1 MDIMSQL
8 YPSKGVT
15 LFMKKMYILLLF
27 ISFVLFMTSCGF
39 SNNENVYDD
48 HIKCDNLMT
57 DLVNK
62 LAEKDSESV
71 KKFFAPKL
79 YEIESF
85 DDDLNNLINYYDG
98 NAKSINGMVT
108 TGDYANYNYQEKH
121 HGLEYTI
128 VTNID
133 TFRFRIRYIE
143 KDTRDDNNVG
153 IVSLYVLKLSED
165 EYPNDRYVGAS
176 ISTDGIHVAYPHE
189 LPDCEE

>member
-98 NAKSINGMVT
+98 NAKVLMVWS
-108 TGDYANYNYQEKH
+108 
-121 HGLEYTI
+121 LP
-128 VTNID
+128 VTMLIIIIKKNIM
-133 TFRFRIRYIE
+133 
-143 KDTRDDNNVG
+143 N
-153 IVSLYVLKLSED
+153 
-165 EYPNDRYVGAS
+165 
-176 ISTDGIHVAYPHE
+176 
-189 LPDCEE
+189 

>member
-98 NAKSINGMVT
+98 K
-108 TGDYANYNYQEKH
+108 
-121 HGLEYTI
+121 
-128 VTNID
+128 
-133 TFRFRIRYIE
+133 
-143 KDTRDDNNVG
+143 
-153 IVSLYVLKLSED
+153 
-165 EYPNDRYVGAS
+165 YP
-176 ISTDGIHVAYPHE
+176 
-189 LPDCEE
+189 